1 LAALSRAGDAV
12 TVTLEKFEPVTR
24 GAIAPVFAV
33 GSRFKGSVRNGLNGT
48 VEPGFVAGSRFMDQ
62 YGMV

>member
-24 GAIAPVFAV
+24 GAIAPVFCFEAYKNE
-33 GSRFKGSVRNGLNGT
+33 F
-48 VEPGFVAGSRFMDQ
+48 
-62 YGMV
+62 